1 VGVRKA
7 LQSENELQ
15 QVGRDTVRF
24 LAEIIHTCSHEKVAH
39 AAVAS
44 MGPSFAEKV
53 RVAAGKLDL
62 STGAFAARV
71 VREFDECSGEA
82 ERQAIRK
89 AMGGSD
95 QPILTGL
102 RLILRAIIEEGDA
115 ERVR

>member
-1 VGVRKA
+1 VR
-7 LQSENELQ
+7 L
-15 QVGRDTVRF
+15 
-24 LAEIIHTCSHEKVAH
+24 LAEIIRTCSHEKVAH

-53 RVAAGKLDL
+53 RVAAGDLDL

-71 VREFDECSGEA
+71 VRDFDECSGEV

-102 RLILRAIIEEGDA
+102 RLILRPIIEEGDA

>member
-1 VGVRKA
+1 VR
-7 LQSENELQ
+7 L
-15 QVGRDTVRF
+15 
-24 LAEIIHTCSHEKVAH
+24 LAEIIRTCSHEKVAH

-53 RVAAGKLDL
+53 RVAAGDLDL

-71 VREFDECSGEA
+71 VRDFDECSGEA

-102 RLILRAIIEEGDA
+102 RLILRPIIEEGVA

>member
-1 VGVRKA
+1 MR
-7 LQSENELQ
+7 L
-15 QVGRDTVRF
+15 

-53 RVAAGKLDL
+53 RVAAGDLDL

-71 VREFDECSGEA
+71 VRDFDEWSGEA

-102 RLILRAIIEEGDA
+102 RLILQPIIEEGDA
-115 ERVR
+115 GCRRK